1 MQDIPTI
8 NFNAEKLDR
17 VCRNFRIRLLI
28 LFGSRATSPPLITP
42 ESDLDLAVLLNPE
55 QPANRF
61 IECIQDLFELFSLYD
76 ADIALLNYTDPLFR
90 YEVMKDGVL
99 LFGDLDDF
107 LEYRAFA
114 FRDFMDSKD
123 LRDLEEQLYN
133 KKMAYIRK
141 ELDEAVDI
149 RS

>member
-1 MQDIPTI
+1 
-8 NFNAEKLDR
+8 
-17 VCRNFRIRLLI
+17 LLI

-123 LRDLEEQLYN
+123 LRDLEEQLYK
-133 KKMAYIRK
+133 KKMAYISK

>member
-1 MQDIPTI
+1 M
-8 NFNAEKLDR
+8 
-17 VCRNFRIRLLI
+17 LI

-61 IECIQDLFELFSLYD
+61 IECIQDLFELFFLYD

-123 LRDLEEQLYN
+123 LRDLEEQLYK
-133 KKMAYIRK
+133 KKMAYISK